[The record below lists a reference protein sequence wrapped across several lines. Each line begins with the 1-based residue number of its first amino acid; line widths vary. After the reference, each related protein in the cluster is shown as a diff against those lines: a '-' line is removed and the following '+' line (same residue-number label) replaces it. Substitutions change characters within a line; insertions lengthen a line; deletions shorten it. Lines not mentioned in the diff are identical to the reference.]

1 METEAA
7 RTRPARG
14 SIPEETVIPAIR
26 KTLTATALIG
36 AVLTGVAAC
45 GTAEKL
51 SAAQKIDRAV
61 AKLGEQRSLS
71 MELDLDTDTATLEAL
86 DTKADPGNPMPT
98 EATQLLA
105 DARVSLSVQ
114 SKKPLKDSA
123 EKDLTGMA
131 VKFSSAD
138 TDLIEYRIAGDY
150 AYLRA
155 DAKAIAAKTGS
166 PLPAAEDLPETA
178 TALKALLN
186 GQWIKISTA
195 DLKDGTGTGAS
206 AAPSPDASTQRKLT
220 EALRTVLTREVA
232 LKDTGE
238 RGGTD
243 HITATAAL
251 KTLLTELVDK
261 VRPFAKDLPPGA
273 ALPSAKDLKDVPD
286 EKATADFALKN
297 GQLTK
302 VTVNLAKLAENAKVK
317 KFDLV
322 VRLGTGETATAPS
335 QATKVTMEELRQQ
348 FLGAPATGSLE
359 QTPTA

>member
-7 RTRPARG
+7 RTRSARG

-26 KTLTATALIG
+26 KTLTATALVG
-36 AVLTGVAAC
+36 AVLAGAAAC

-51 SAAQKIDRAV
+51 SAAQKIDQAV
-61 AKLGEQRSLS
+61 DKLGEQRSLS
-71 MELDLDTDTATLEAL
+71 MELDLDTDAATLKAL
-86 DTKADPGNPMPT
+86 DNKTDPGSPMP
-98 EATQLLA
+98 ADAAQLLA

-114 SKKPLKDSA
+114 SKKPLKDSG

-131 VKFSSAD
+131 VKFSSAG

-178 TALKALLN
+178 TALKALLS
-186 GQWIKISTA
+186 GQWIKVSTA
-195 DLKDGTGTGAS
+195 DLKDGTGTGTS
-206 AAPSPDASTQRKLT
+206 AAPSPDPSTQRKLT
-220 EALRTVLTREVA
+220 EALRTVLTRDVV

-238 RGGTD
+238 RGGAD
-243 HITATAAL
+243 HITATASL
-251 KTLLTELVDK
+251 KTLLTELIDEI
-261 VRPFAKDLPPGA
+261 RPFAKDLPPGA

-297 GQLTK
+297 GQLTE

-322 VRLGTGETATAPS
+322 VRLGKGATATAPS
-335 QATKVTMEELRQQ
+335 QATEVTMEELTQQ
-348 FLGAPATGSLE
+348 FLGGPTPGGLEPTPA
-359 QTPTA
+359 A